1 MLDQALNRKP
11 QFRPRETSFKTNIS
25 KKSGKSYRSNLRSES
40 VPEDDG
46 DEEISYSLTQSAH
59 SKFDAEIT
67 DHMRNYSGKFA
78 SKKSTNSNVVNE
90 EAIEEDIH
98 EAIEIPSPEPEEKKT
113 RVKPIEASF
122 DPMESIN
129 DRLEES
135 LF

>member
-1 MLDQALNRKP
+1 M
-11 QFRPRETSFKTNIS
+11 
-25 KKSGKSYRSNLRSES
+25 
-40 VPEDDG
+40 PEEDG

-67 DHMRNYSGKFA
+67 DHMRDYSGKFA
-78 SKKSTNSNVVNE
+78 NKKKSSHSNVVNE
-90 EAIEEDIH
+90 EAIEEEIQ

-113 RVKPIEASF
+113 RVKPIENSF